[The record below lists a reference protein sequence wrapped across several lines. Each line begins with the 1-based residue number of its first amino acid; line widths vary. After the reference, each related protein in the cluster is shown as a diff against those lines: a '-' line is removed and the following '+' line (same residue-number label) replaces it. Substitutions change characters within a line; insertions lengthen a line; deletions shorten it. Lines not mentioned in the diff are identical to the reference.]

1 MYLLFTCMPIRCAE
15 FYESGPRVRRLRMKW
30 FAIAECLRNTDQ
42 GGDWRMILKCILGN
56 YGWSV
61 WFGLIW
67 LRLGTSGG
75 LLLTLQ

>member
-1 MYLLFTCMPIRCAE
+1 MSLLFTCMPIRCAE
-15 FYESGPRVRRLRMKW
+15 FYESGPHVRRLRMKW
-30 FAIAECLRNTDQ
+30 FAIAESLRNTDQ
-42 GGDWRMILKCILGN
+42 GVDGRMILKCILGN

-67 LRLGTSGG
+67 LRLGTNGG